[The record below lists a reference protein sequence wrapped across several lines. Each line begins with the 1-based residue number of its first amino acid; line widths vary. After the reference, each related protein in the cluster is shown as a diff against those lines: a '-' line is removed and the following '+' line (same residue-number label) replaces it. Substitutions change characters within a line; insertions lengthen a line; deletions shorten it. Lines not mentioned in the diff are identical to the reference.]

1 MKKWTSLKY
10 RNIYIFII
18 TLSFMGFISG
28 YNYYRIQ
35 DSNLKT
41 KAIESL
47 NLKENLKKP
56 VNNIIKNGKKCI
68 KPIIYGIFIL
78 PQIINIVCTF
88 YEPFQI
94 GFIFNLLCTYNLKF
108 SFIYIFLYHLIPLII
123 LLFLIKISFAISK
136 DIIKYIIWK
145 NQIDK
150 KHLKLLIKKYII
162 ILLFEIMYEILILF
176 FSTNINAFLI
186 SII

>member
-1 MKKWTSLKY
+1 MKKWTTLKY
-10 RNIYIFII
+10 KNIYIFII

-68 KPIIYGIFIL
+68 K
-78 PQIINIVCTF
+78 
-88 YEPFQI
+88 
-94 GFIFNLLCTYNLKF
+94 LL
-108 SFIYIFLYHLIPLII
+108 
-123 LLFLIKISFAISK
+123 
-136 DIIKYIIWK
+136 
-145 NQIDK
+145 
-150 KHLKLLIKKYII
+150 
-162 ILLFEIMYEILILF
+162 
-176 FSTNINAFLI
+176 
-186 SII
+186 